1 MRIFVI
7 KRKGATIWY
16 NFCDGLI
23 ELSDGKELNCG
34 RFFLRKKDAK
44 AYLDTWENKDY
55 FEVVGATVDNKDNP
69 DRDENGRI

>member
-7 KRKGATIWY
+7 KRKGDKIWY

-23 ELSDGKELNCG
+23 QLSDGKKLNCG
-34 RFFLRKKDAK
+34 RFFLRKKDAQT
-44 AYLDTWENKDY
+44 YLDTWENKDY

-69 DRDENGRI
+69 DQV